1 MLQPVPAMCPAVLLG
16 QTRGEHVMPGIQSL
30 YHAYT
35 CSKIRHITRIVH
47 IMPQLS
53 LNVLYR
59 QDIQYGANCPIV
71 AHNSS
76 IKLDEFEY
84 DVTSVRPDAHTCIH
98 VHMCPSKSSSRTQP
112 SSQHVVVHHS
122 SRRSDEDDGVVLWND
137 YDISRR
143 RGTTL
148 HIPYV
153 CRCTIP
159 HIP

>member
-1 MLQPVPAMCPAVLLG
+1 MLQPVPAMCPTVLLG
-16 QTRGEHVMPGIQSL
+16 QTRGEHVMLGIQSL

-84 DVTSVRPDAHTCIH
+84 DVTSVRPGAHICIF
-98 VHMCPSKSSSRTQP
+98 VHMCSSKSPIRTHP
-112 SSQHVVVHHS
+112 SSQYFVVQHA
-122 SRRSDEDDGVVLWND
+122 SRRSRPHPCLLSFGKAFSQKG
-137 YDISRR
+137 SRCFGSFSFR
-143 RGTTL
+143 W
-148 HIPYV
+148 HSAAY
-153 CRCTIP
+153 
-159 HIP
+159 